1 MLLLLN
7 WRLWLVAGLVAL
19 LAFTHIHA
27 YRKGKANVRAE
38 WSLSIAAANEQAR
51 ETERLR
57 QKAVDAASA
66 AAVLREAGLRAD
78 ADRAR
83 SASRGLRDQLA
94 SLPSCGDPGTAPAVA
109 AVATREL
116 LGECA
121 EEVGRLARAADGHAS
136 DVRLLLDAWPR

>member
-1 MLLLLN
+1 MYL
-7 WRLWLVAGLVAL
+7 RLAILAAIVLAL
-19 LAFTHIHA
+19 AATHWKA
-27 YRKGKANVRAE
+27 YTVGKKDIRNE
-38 WSLSIAAANEQAR
+38 WNLSIAAANEQAR

-66 AAVLREAGLRAD
+66 AAVLRESGLRLD

-83 SASRGLRDQLA
+83 RASRGLRAQLA
-94 SLPSCGDPGTAPAVA
+94 SLPSCGEPGTAPAVA

-136 DVRLLLDAWPR
+136 DVRLLLDSWPR